1 MATIDWT
8 DRLSEYLDETLTPE
22 ERRACEAWLES
33 SAEGRTLLQD
43 LRRVVA
49 KAKTLPDRPVPEAVW
64 QGVAAGIRKSA
75 VAQPAGTGVVDL
87 TAARAARPA
96 RRWSLTP
103 MQFAAAAVVV
113 LAAGVTAGIALRG
126 RGAGPER
133 VAQAP
138 GFRPP
143 VTTGT
148 AVTPVVA
155 SRANES
161 YDRAVDELQGIL
173 DRNRSNLDT
182 ATVRVLERSLAK
194 IDAALTEA
202 QQALANDPRNAYLID
217 HLTRIKRK
225 KLDLLRQ
232 GASLVRA
239 S

>member
-8 DRLSEYLDETLTPE
+8 DRLSEYLDDTLTPE
-22 ERRACEAWLES
+22 ERRACEAWLDS
-33 SAEGRTLLQD
+33 SAEGRALLQD

-49 KAKTLPDRPVPEAVW
+49 KAKTLPDRPVPESVW
-64 QGVAAGIRKSA
+64 QGVAAGIGKSA
-75 VAQPAGTGVVDL
+75 IARPAGTGVVDL
-87 TAARAARPA
+87 TAARAARQV
-96 RRWSLTP
+96 RRWSLSP
-103 MQFAAAAVVV
+103 LQLAAAAAVV
-113 LAAGVTAGIALRG
+113 LAAGVTVGVALRG
-126 RGAGPER
+126 RGAAPER

-138 GFRPP
+138 GRPP
-143 VTTGT
+143 VTTGI

-202 QQALANDPRNAYLID
+202 QQALANDPHNAYLID